1 MTVSVA
7 TIQRMTC
14 AEFNI
19 PLGGLLS
26 ARRSRREA
34 IPRQAAIYL
43 AKELTGLSMASI
55 GRLFDRDHS
64 TVIAS
69 VTACA
74 RRMAGNPAFAARVE
88 AIRRAVIEVDGP
100 PAYPAM
106 LTAAPHR
113 VTFTMRGSFQQAVES
128 VVTCETMS
136 QFTHV
141 APGFPPFSGG
151 ETSQV
156 RPSNDRL
163 TSARLVLRPP
173 PPAE

>member
-26 ARRSRREA
+26 ARRSRKVA

-55 GRLFDRDHS
+55 GRAFDRDHS

-69 VTACA
+69 VTACE
-74 RRMAGNPAFAARVE
+74 RRMAENPAFAARVE
-88 AIRRAVIEVDGP
+88 AIRRAVIEANGP

-106 LTAAPHR
+106 LKAAPHR
-113 VTFTMRGSFQQAVES
+113 VTFAMRGVVPQAVES
-128 VVTCETMS
+128 VVKRGT
-136 QFTHV
+136 
-141 APGFPPFSGG
+141 
-151 ETSQV
+151 
-156 RPSNDRL
+156 L
-163 TSARLVLRPP
+163 TPARLVLRPLP
-173 PPAE
+173 ESG

>member
-1 MTVSVA
+1 MTVSIA

-55 GRLFDRDHS
+55 GRAFDRDHS
-64 TVIAS
+64 TAIAS
-69 VTACA
+69 VTACE
-74 RRMAGNPAFAARVE
+74 RRMAADPVFAARVA
-88 AIRRAVIEVDGP
+88 AIRQAVIEADGP

-113 VTFTMRGSFQQAVES
+113 VTFTMRGSFPQPGES
-128 VVTCETMS
+128 VVNRETMS
-136 QFTHV
+136 QLATV
-141 APGFPPFSGG
+141 APGFPSFTGG
-151 ETSQV
+151 EMSQV
-156 RPSNDRL
+156 RPSNIRL
-163 TSARLVLRPP
+163 TSV
-173 PPAE
+173 